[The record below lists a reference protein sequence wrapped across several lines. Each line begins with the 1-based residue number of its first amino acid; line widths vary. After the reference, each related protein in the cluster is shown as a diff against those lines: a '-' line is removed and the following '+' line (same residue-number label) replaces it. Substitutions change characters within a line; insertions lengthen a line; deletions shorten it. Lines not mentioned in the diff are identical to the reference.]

1 MKGSRAAAEL
11 REARERAG
19 LSLPEAAARTRI
31 PQRYLE
37 ALEAGDHSVFPPGPF
52 LGGYTRQYRGF
63 LQLPATPASEPA
75 PADGGS
81 WFRKTESARPAP
93 DPRADAPTRPS
104 PQPEPAGRPGP
115 ATRTAGGG
123 AAGGGARSARR
134 GEPDITTT
142 SPASPSR
149 RSRRNAGRLGALAAL
164 ATVAVVLAVNLGREL
179 LREPEP
185 ELGAVPD
192 QRVTLAVEEPVRARV
207 EVDGRSELDGSLLP
221 GPART
226 FAGHDKVVV
235 ELETLKSVSIE
246 YNDRKLTP
254 LGGDAHPRR
263 LVFIDDAQQ

>member
-1 MKGSRAAAEL
+1 MKGGRAAAEL

-19 LSLPEAAARTRI
+19 LSLAEAATRTRI

-52 LGGYTRQYRGF
+52 LSGYTRQYRGF
-63 LQLPATPASEPA
+63 LQLPETPPAEPASAE
-75 PADGGS
+75 GGS
-81 WFRKTESARPAP
+81 WFRKPEAARPAAGARP
-93 DPRADAPTRPS
+93 PADPRADAPTRPS
-104 PQPEPAGRPGP
+104 P
-115 ATRTAGGG
+115 
-123 AAGGGARSARR
+123 R
-134 GEPDITTT
+134 GEPARAEGRAGRSGRRAEPEVTTT

-149 RSRRNAGRLGALAAL
+149 RSRRNAGRLVALAAL
-164 ATVAVVLAVNLGREL
+164 STVAVVLALNLGREL